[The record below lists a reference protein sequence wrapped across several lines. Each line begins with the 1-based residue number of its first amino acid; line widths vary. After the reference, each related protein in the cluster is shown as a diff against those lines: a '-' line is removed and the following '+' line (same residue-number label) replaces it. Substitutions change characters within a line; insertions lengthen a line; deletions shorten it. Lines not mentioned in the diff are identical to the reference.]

1 MRLVEAR
8 IRSKSLGP
16 ALLRRRSLLVAAAAA
31 SLAPAAF
38 FLPGAPEALAE
49 DVAVPVSLQAE
60 LFVKVAAYDKNLAAR
75 AGDRVRVMILQKPEI
90 AESVRATAQMQKA
103 LSQLADIAGI
113 PHETQITFFTTAED
127 LASAVKTKRVSVVY
141 ITPGFDADIAAIAK
155 ALAGAS
161 VLTVA
166 SLASYVPKRVVLGF
180 DLVSGKPKL
189 LVNVAQAKAQSVAF
203 KPDVLK
209 LMKVYE

>member
-1 MRLVEAR
+1 VRLGEALT
-8 IRSKSLGP
+8 RSRSPGRARLQ
-16 ALLRRRSLLVAAAAA
+16 RRSFLIAAA
-31 SLAPAAF
+31 SAF
-38 FLPGAPEALAE
+38 FLPGVPEAIAE

-60 LFVKVAAYDKNLAAR
+60 LFIKVAAYDKNLAAR
-75 AGDRVRVMILQKPEI
+75 AGDRVRVIILERPEVP
-90 AESVRATAQMQKA
+90 ESVRAAAQMQKA
-103 LSQLADIAGI
+103 LSQITDIAGI
-113 PHETQITFFTTAED
+113 PHETQLIFFTAAAD
-127 LASAVKTKRVSVVY
+127 LAAAVKAKRASVVY

-155 ALAGAS
+155 AMTGAS

-166 SLASYVPKRVVLGF
+166 SLASYVPKRAVLGF

-189 LVNVAQAKAQSVAF
+189 LVNITQAKAQSVAF